1 MDEKLE
7 TLQENKA
14 QITSFETEL
23 NFLDME
29 VKLVLGTVAVL
40 ESSLNVLSKQMEER
54 EMDEN
59 SADVYSEMKEI
70 ENSSKDFYEEML
82 YVQSHLIR
90 IV

>member
-1 MDEKLE
+1 
-7 TLQENKA
+7 
-14 QITSFETEL
+14 
-23 NFLDME
+23 
-29 VKLVLGTVAVL
+29 
-40 ESSLNVLSKQMEER
+40 MEER

-70 ENSSKDFYEEML
+70 ENSSKGFYEEML